1 MSKWM
6 TNPPLALAAGIVFA
20 AVAHAKVPASEA
32 ERLGKDLTCTGAI
45 KAGNKEGTIP
55 EFSGKWFGV
64 PPGVSYPLSSGKHPV
79 DVYASEKPLFQITAE
94 NMGQY
99 QDKLSPGQQSML
111 KKYAKTYRI
120 PVYQGHRDFRFS
132 DEVCAVIK
140 KNALDA
146 EVAENGLFIK
156 GRFGAINFPI
166 PQNGSELIWNNLL
179 NTREYTAHV
188 IRDSANVLSNG
199 TINYGRTDNTDL
211 DRYNMPEL
219 LGKQPIEGPMA
230 YSFTKYLLPERERGG
245 VSVAIEPTNFGTNK
259 RLTWAYEP
267 GTRRVRQ
274 IPEFGF
280 DQPMSGTSGRMTIDS
295 DRLFNGSPERFNWKL
310 IGRREMFIPAN
321 AYKIHQPTVKYAS
334 LLTPEHPNPDYLRY
348 ELRRVWVAEGTLKE
362 GYRHLFSKRVL
373 FLDEDTGQA
382 VATDIYD
389 ARGELWQHAFINYY
403 YAFDVKAWYAGT
415 SFYHDLNAGSYLAY
429 NLFQE
434 REMGPVLNKGDL
446 DESMFSPA
454 AARSAGK

>member
-1 MSKWM
+1 MNQLMQKAPM
-6 TNPPLALAAGIVFA
+6 ALAAGLLA
-20 AVAHAKVPASEA
+20 AGLAQAKVPASEA

-55 EFSGKWFGV
+55 EFTGKWLGA
-64 PPGVSYPLSSGKHPV
+64 PPGVAFQPSSGKHPV
-79 DVYASEKPLFQITAE
+79 DIYANEKPLFQITAD

-99 QDKLSPGQQSML
+99 LDKLSPGQQSML

-132 DEVCAVIK
+132 DEVCAVSK

-146 EVAENGLFIK
+146 EVAENGLSIK
-156 GRFGAINFPI
+156 GRMGAVNFPI
-166 PQNGSELIWNNLL
+166 PKNGLELIWNNLL

-188 IRDSANVLSNG
+188 IRDNANVLSNG

-211 DRYNMPEL
+211 DRYNVPEL
-219 LGKQPIEGPMA
+219 LGKPVDGPMA
-230 YSFTKYLLPERERGG
+230 YSFAKYLLPERDRGG
-245 VSVAIEPTNFGTNK
+245 VTVAVEPTNFGDNK

-280 DQPMSGTSGRMTIDS
+280 DQPMAGTGGRMTIDS
-295 DRLFNGSPERFNWKL
+295 DRLFNGSPERYNWKL
-310 IGRREMFIPAN
+310 VGRKEMFIPAN
-321 AYKIHQPTVKYAS
+321 AYRVHQPSVKYAS

-348 ELRRVWVAEGTLKE
+348 ELRRVWVTEGTLKE
-362 GYRHLFSKRVL
+362 GYRHLFGKRVM

-403 YAFDVKAWYAGT
+403 YAFDVKAWYSGT
-415 SFYHDLNAGSYLAY
+415 SFYHDLTAGSYLAY

-434 REMGPVLNKGDL
+434 RESGPVLNKGDL
-446 DESMFSPA
+446 NESMFTPA